1 MLGFSSTQSRTLHLT
16 WIAFFLTF
24 VAWFNMA
31 PFNTTII
38 NQLGLTQTE
47 VNILMICN
55 VVLTIPARILI
66 GSLTD
71 QYGPQKVFSGLL
83 LFSGLVCIAFSLCK
97 SFEGL
102 LITRL
107 LMGVVGGGFVVGI
120 KMIAEWFPHNK
131 MGLAQGIYAGWGNF
145 GAAAAAF
152 SLPLIALPFS
162 IDIGWR
168 IATAFSGVLCIIWAY
183 VYFRFCPDIPERSH
197 GFEMAIHG
205 TIKVYSRKD
214 LLLQSLVLL
223 PIYGSLALF
232 VWKLAGHPFTLI
244 PSSLS
249 WLLISGLLGIF
260 AIQVIRCWQINL
272 PDIKQANPDYEKY
285 SFSQIAILS
294 MVYSL
299 TFGSELAIVS
309 IFPQFLETTFSLS
322 VGMAG
327 MLGASYAFM
336 NLIARPGG
344 GWASD
349 RFGRKQILILLVL
362 CGMVTHGFI
371 GEINSTW
378 QLPNAIALVLI
389 GSIFFKA
396 GNGACFA
403 AVPLVKKSLTGQL
416 AGLTGAYGSV
426 GAVCFLTLYSFV
438 SPQEFFKIIAAYA
451 FLVFLALLFLK
462 PFPSPQKTNT

>member
-38 NQLGLTQTE
+38 HQLGLTQSE

-55 VVLTIPARILI
+55 VVLTIPARVVI

-97 SFEGL
+97 SFEGM

-107 LMGVVGGGFVVGI
+107 LMGIVGGGFVVGI
-120 KMIAEWFPHNK
+120 KMIAEWFPNNK
-131 MGLAQGIYAGWGNF
+131 MGIAQGIYAGWGNF

-168 IATAFSGVLCIIWAY
+168 IATAFSGVLCIIWAF
-183 VYFRFCPDIPERSH
+183 VYFRFCTDIPERSH
-197 GFEMAIHG
+197 NFEMTIHG

-214 LLLQSLVLL
+214 LFLQSLILL

-232 VWKLAGHPFTLI
+232 VWKLSGHPFTLI
-244 PSSLS
+244 PSPLS
-249 WLLISGLLGIF
+249 WLLMLGLSGVF
-260 AIQVIRCWQINL
+260 AIQVFRCWQVNL
-272 PDIKQANPDYEKY
+272 PQIEQEGEGEY
-285 SFSQIAILS
+285 SFSQVAILS

-322 VGMAG
+322 VGVAG

-336 NLIARPGG
+336 NLVARPGG

-362 CGMVTHGFI
+362 GGMVTHGLI

-378 QLPNAIALVLI
+378 QIPNAIALVLI

-403 AVPLVKKSLTGQL
+403 AVPLIKRSLTGQI
-416 AGLTGAYGSV
+416 AGLIGAYGSV

-462 PFPSPQKTNT
+462 PFPSSQKNNT

>member
-16 WIAFFLTF
+16 WISFFLTF

-31 PFNTTII
+31 PFNTTIMH
-38 NQLGLTQTE
+38 QLGLTQAE
-47 VNILMICN
+47 LNILMICN
-55 VVLTIPARILI
+55 VVLTIPARIVI

-102 LITRL
+102 LVTRL

-120 KMIAEWFPHNK
+120 KMIAEWFPNNK
-131 MGLAQGIYAGWGNF
+131 MGIAQGIYAGWGNF

-162 IDIGWR
+162 VDIGWR
-168 IATAFSGVLCIIWAY
+168 IATAFSGVLCILWAY
-183 VYFRFCPDIPERSH
+183 LYFRFCPDIPERSH
-197 GFEMAIHG
+197 DFEMAIHS

-214 LLLQSLVLL
+214 LFLQSLILI

-232 VWKLAGHPFTLI
+232 VWKLSGHPFTLVAS
-244 PSSLS
+244 PLS
-249 WLLISGLLGIF
+249 WLLMSGLSGML
-260 AIQVIRCWQINL
+260 AIQIFRCWKINL
-272 PDIKQANPDYEKY
+272 PSIEQPDAGEEKY
-285 SFSQIAILS
+285 SFSQVAILS

-322 VGMAG
+322 VRVAG

-336 NLIARPGG
+336 NLVARPGG

-349 RFGRKQILILLVL
+349 RFGRKKILIFLVL
-362 CGMVTHGFI
+362 GGMLTHGFI

-378 QLPNAIALVLI
+378 QLPNAITIVLI

-403 AVPLVKKSLTGQL
+403 AVPLIKKSLTGQL

-426 GAVCFLTLYSFV
+426 GAVFFLTLYSFV

-451 FLVFLALLFLK
+451 FLVFLALFFLK
-462 PFPSPQKTNT
+462 PFPSSQKTNT

>member
-55 VVLTIPARILI
+55 VVLTIPARIVI

-107 LMGVVGGGFVVGI
+107 LMGIVGGGFVVGI

-168 IATAFSGVLCIIWAY
+168 IATAFSGVLCIIWGY

-197 GFEMAIHG
+197 DFEMAIHG

-272 PDIKQANPDYEKY
+272 PDIKQGEPRLRKIFIQPDRYFEHGLLPY
-285 SFSQIAILS
+285 LRFRVGYRFNFPAISGNYFFPFSRDGRNARSQLC
-294 MVYSL
+294 
-299 TFGSELAIVS
+299 
-309 IFPQFLETTFSLS
+309 
-322 VGMAG
+322 
-327 MLGASYAFM
+327 FM

-403 AVPLVKKSLTGQL
+403 AVPLVKKKPNRPISWINWSLWKCRVQ
-416 AGLTGAYGSV
+416 
-426 GAVCFLTLYSFV
+426 
-438 SPQEFFKIIAAYA
+438 FF
-451 FLVFLALLFLK
+451 
-462 PFPSPQKTNT
+462 S